1 MKDTERVRRRNKD
14 INKRKSREGKE
25 EKEGKQVRQRLTVF

>member
-1 MKDTERVRRRNKD
+1 MRRQNKD
-14 INKRKSREGKE
+14 INKRKGREGKE